1 MAEKNQITGTP
12 LFVTTPT
19 YRSAYDGTV
28 EVLRT
33 LSGEAVLKKP
43 RLDGNRAAATGEASA
58 TKLAP
63 YLPQIVATFGEPA
76 GRLVEQLR
84 PAALA
89 TRQAEVEFLRADP
102 SGDMSHHEAE
112 VMKSYDL
119 LMNDC
124 ESLVAH
130 GFLAERDLDR
140 ARDLQG
146 YDAKVTSLLVL
157 VSLLREKWS
166 TVEGH
171 TPLTVEQIDTAE
183 LAAQRINSAIAHRDH
198 DAVKKPAADMRHRAL
213 VHLGMLNDEARRMMT
228 YLRWH
233 EGDVDEIVPS
243 FWGDRVR
250 KRSELAD
257 EEDTSST
264 QSATPA
270 TQPTTPTSSE
280 PELDPTGPGGPFTP

>member
-1 MAEKNQITGTP
+1 
-12 LFVTTPT
+12 
-19 YRSAYDGTV
+19 
-28 EVLRT
+28 
-33 LSGEAVLKKP
+33 
-43 RLDGNRAAATGEASA
+43 
-58 TKLAP
+58 
-63 YLPQIVATFGEPA
+63 
-76 GRLVEQLR
+76 
-84 PAALA
+84 
-89 TRQAEVEFLRADP
+89 
-102 SGDMSHHEAE
+102 MSHHEAE